1 MAANSAYLQMI
12 GISKAFPG
20 VIANKNINFSV
31 QRGEIHALVGENGA
45 GKSTLMNILY
55 GLYKPDEGEIILDR
69 QPVTIANPQ
78 VAISLGIGM
87 VHQHFQLVPSLT
99 VAENVALGYEP
110 RQGLFIDRAAMIEKV
125 RALSEAY
132 GLRVDPLARVDDL
145 SVGEQQRVEILKLL
159 YRDAQLLILDE
170 PSAVLTP
177 QEIEDLFDVL
187 RRLVAANHT
196 VIFITH
202 KLNEV
207 MAVCQRAT
215 ILRRGEVID
224 VVNIA
229 ETTPAQISQKMVGRN
244 IEIVRRTDKLSLGS
258 TQLEVRALKAR
269 NDRGLPALRGVD
281 LSVHAGEIVGLAG
294 VEGNGQSEL
303 VEIIVGLRKPDHGE
317 VLLAGENI
325 SGHDNRYRREHGLAV
340 IPEDR
345 NLQGLS
351 KTLSVRENIVSTRYY
366 QDGMSSYGVIFIDAM
381 QQLARH
387 LIQQFDIRTKDTET
401 PVSTLSGGNA
411 QKVVVAR
418 ELARR
423 PRVLIGAHPTRGL
436 DIGAAQFVHQ
446 ELFRLRSE
454 GIGILLISAD
464 LDELM
469 LLSDRII
476 VIFEGQIVGE
486 VNAAEATSERLG
498 LMMTGRAEQPI
509 AKLV

>member
-1 MAANSAYLQMI
+1 MSASSAYLQMI
-12 GISKAFPG
+12 DITREFPG
-20 VIANKNINFSV
+20 VVANKHVNFSV
-31 QRGEIHALVGENGA
+31 RRGEVHALVGENGA

-55 GLYKPDEGEIILDR
+55 GLYQPNSGQILLNGNPVII
-69 QPVTIANPQ
+69 PNPQ
-78 VAISLGIGM
+78 AAIALGIGM

-110 RQGLFIDRAAMIEKV
+110 RNGVFVDRAAMIDKV
-125 RALSEAY
+125 RQLSQSY
-132 GLRVDPLARVDDL
+132 GLQVDPLARVADL
-145 SVGEQQRVEILKLL
+145 SVGVQQRVEILKLL
-159 YRDAQLLILDE
+159 YRDARLLIMDE

-177 QEIEDLFDVL
+177 QEVNDLFEVL
-187 RRLVAANHT
+187 RRLVAADYT

-202 KLNEV
+202 KLHEV
-207 MAVCQRAT
+207 MEICQRAT

-224 VVNIA
+224 VLDIA
-229 ETTPAQISQKMVGRN
+229 KTTAMDISQKMVGRN
-244 IEIVRRTDKLSLGS
+244 IETTRRAGKQAFGAE
-258 TQLEVRALKAR
+258 QLTLQNIEAR
-269 NDRGLPALRGVD
+269 NDRGLSALRGINLD
-281 LSVHAGEIVGLAG
+281 IRAGEIVGIAG

-303 VEIIVGLRKPDHGE
+303 VEIIVGLRKPTRGQIIF
-317 VLLAGENI
+317 AGADMTDK
-325 SGHDNRYRREHGLAV
+325 DNRYRREHGLAV

-351 KTLSVRENIVSTRYY
+351 KTLTVRENVVSTRYY
-366 QDGMSSYGVIFIDAM
+366 QDGMSRYGFILIDSM
-381 QQLARH
+381 RQLARH
-387 LIQQFDIRTKDTET
+387 LMQQFDIRAANSEIA
-401 PVSTLSGGNA
+401 VGTLSGGNA

-446 ELFRLRSE
+446 ELFQLRAD

-476 VIFEGQIVGE
+476 VMFEGQFVGE
-486 VNAAEATSERLG
+486 VKGSEATSERLG
-498 LMMTGRAEQPI
+498 LMMTGRAETTEVKP
-509 AKLV
+509 